1 MRKSN
6 NLRIQKFIVE
16 KNKNQIEYDFEKRL
30 DEEIENKKSK
40 FYSALLKR
48 QLLKINF

>member
-16 KNKNQIEYDFEKRL
+16 KSKNHIELDFEKRL
-30 DEEIENKKSK
+30 DKEIEETKSK
-40 FYSALLKR
+40 LYSALLKR

>member
-1 MRKSN
+1 MKKSN

-16 KNKNQIEYDFEKRL
+16 KNKNQIEVDFEKRL
-30 DEEIENKKSK
+30 DKEIEETEIKL
-40 FYSALLKR
+40 YSALLKR